1 MSPCLFP
8 QHLQKDQRPP
18 FRYCGVIHNWLRN
31 INLIPFC
38 GVIATFFFTIPPSP
52 KERLHSF
59 QWRYSRGFPYRLGSA
74 YSCINAID
82 MKPFSTSVL
91 KLSKSTPEEQA
102 LPMHPYKCIHLSN
115 CYYHQD
121 LHWRSIPQL
130 VTQLKVLH
138 RPHAS
143 SYFSLFQPALPTL
156 HNERKVS
163 VVDHNEYLSAIHFRD
178 RSIRQVSCYT
188 LLSGCRLPWPPSCC
202 LNESTPFL
210 GSLSILSL
218 AP

>member
-1 MSPCLFP
+1 MPVP
-8 QHLQKDQRPP
+8 IALQEAVAHSHHH
-18 FRYCGVIHNWLRN
+18 YSVIHNWLRN

-38 GVIATFFFTIPPSP
+38 GMIATFINPPKKQLP
-52 KERLHSF
+52 TPQRKK

-91 KLSKSTPEEQA
+91 KLSSSIQKDKPPA
-102 LPMHPYKCIHLSN
+102 YPVYIHLSN

-130 VTQLKVLH
+130 VTQLKVHH

-143 SYFSLFQPALPTL
+143 SYFSLFQPALPKKRFIMK
-156 HNERKVS
+156 EK
-163 VVDHNEYLSAIHFRD
+163 Y
-178 RSIRQVSCYT
+178 RSSIIT
-188 LLSGCRLPWPPSCC
+188 NTWAPSIFG
-202 LNESTPFL
+202 TDPF
-210 GSLSILSL
+210 GR
-218 AP
+218 

>member
-1 MSPCLFP
+1 M
-8 QHLQKDQRPP
+8 
-18 FRYCGVIHNWLRN
+18 
-31 INLIPFC
+31 
-38 GVIATFFFTIPPSP
+38 IATFNFWPRET
-52 KERLHSF
+52 KN

-74 YSCINAID
+74 YSCVNAID

-91 KLSKSTPEEQA
+91 KLGAGRRVAPPA
-102 LPMHPYKCIHLSN
+102 VIVHLSN

-121 LHWRSIPQL
+121 LHWRSIPQS
-130 VTQLKVLH
+130 VTRLKVRH

-143 SYFSLFQPALPTL
+143 SYFSLFHPAFPAL

-202 LNESTPFL
+202 LYESTPFL

>member
-1 MSPCLFP
+1 M
-8 QHLQKDQRPP
+8 
-18 FRYCGVIHNWLRN
+18 
-31 INLIPFC
+31 
-38 GVIATFFFTIPPSP
+38 IATFFPLAPEGTNLSVTLF
-52 KERLHSF
+52 KR
-59 QWRYSRGFPYRLGSA
+59 FP
-74 YSCINAID
+74 
-82 MKPFSTSVL
+82 
-91 KLSKSTPEEQA
+91 
-102 LPMHPYKCIHLSN
+102 LPLRIGLFMYKCYWHETLLHFGPQAYGTPNKRASPPAESIKVHLSN

-130 VTQLKVLH
+130 VTQLKVH
-138 RPHAS
+138 YRPHAS

-178 RSIRQVSCYT
+178 RFIRQVSCYT

-202 LNESTPFL
+202 LYESTPFL

>member
-1 MSPCLFP
+1 M
-8 QHLQKDQRPP
+8 
-18 FRYCGVIHNWLRN
+18 
-31 INLIPFC
+31 
-38 GVIATFFFTIPPSP
+38 IATFHFWPRET
-52 KERLHSF
+52 KN

-74 YSCINAID
+74 YSCVNAID

-91 KLSKSTPEEQA
+91 KLSFLWQQSCP
-102 LPMHPYKCIHLSN
+102 HHHFFRVHLSN

-121 LHWRSIPQL
+121 LHWRSIPQS
-130 VTQLKVLH
+130 VTRLKVRH

-143 SYFSLFQPALPTL
+143 SYFSLFHPAFPAL

-202 LNESTPFL
+202 LYESTPFL